1 MTQVTANA
9 GKEKFKVFQT
19 VLSSP
24 GMDDKCKFNLVLSR
38 QNILLLCRLIEV
50 GLMADKND
58 FDDEIISAFPKAS
71 LEELKNVHG
80 DILAKGG
87 LTEFYE
93 KLKLLK

>member
-1 MTQVTANA
+1 MTQVTTSA
-9 GKEKFKVFQT
+9 GKEKLKVFQT

-50 GLMADKND
+50 GLMTDKND
-58 FDDEIISAFPKAS
+58 TDDEIITAFPKQS
-71 LEELKNVHG
+71 LEELKSVHG

-87 LTEFYE
+87 LAEFYE